1 MKKNIKRFKNE
12 LVNTVKD
19 WLTIDNEIK
28 QLQKEVKIRK
38 QKKKNMTENL
48 VDMMKS
54 RDIDVMS
61 LSKEQL
67 IRTEKKVKAPLSKKH
82 LLNCLLDYF
91 KEDKET
97 IENLG
102 CFIMDSRPVKIKEN
116 IRRKNIK

>member
-1 MKKNIKRFKNE
+1 MEDNKNE

-28 QLQKEVKIRK
+28 QLQKEVKVRK
-38 QKKKNMTENL
+38 QKKKNMTEHL
-48 VDMMKS
+48 VNMMKD

-97 IENLG
+97 VENLG
-102 CFIMDSRPVKIKEN
+102 SFIMDSRPVKIKEN

>member
-1 MKKNIKRFKNE
+1 MDNEKNEKNE
-12 LVNTVKD
+12 LINTVKD
-19 WLTIDNEIK
+19 WLSLDNEIK
-28 QLQKEVKIRK
+28 QLQKEVNVR
-38 QKKKNMTENL
+38 KKKKKDMTESL

-54 RDIDVMS
+54 REIDVMS

-82 LLNCLLDYF
+82 LLTCLLDYF

-102 CFIMDSRPVKIKEN
+102 SFIMESRPVKIKEN